1 MDRRI
6 FFRSAAAG
14 AAALTTLQLASC
26 GGGGD
31 DAELSTVPPP
41 DTGTGPDMLLING
54 KIHTMDDLDSKI
66 ASIGIRQG
74 RFVPAGEINRSAAK
88 VIDLKGRTV
97 VPGLIESHTHFI
109 SLANRP
115 GYHVA
120 EWELAADVTGVLQ
133 ALKARRDR
141 GVPQGQFITAMGA
154 GAPNIFA
161 ERRLP
166 TLAEIDSAVSDRP
179 VFLYQGGGG
188 PARTNTLGK
197 QFFES
202 VAGPFPVTVDAE
214 GLLAGASGST
224 PSMANRA
231 LYHLRIRQTFEDKK
245 RSALDAMAYSA
256 AVGVTT
262 NLDQVL
268 QAKTTGTLNPSSL
281 DPQPTDGLSTLDHYR
296 MYDAYLALHAEK
308 KAFVR
313 LQMNFLHN
321 QSFIPELGN
330 SIEDQLPELRQR
342 LKHTLPYF
350 GDDMVMTGGIG
361 EWGALF
367 VAPGSTTNPRGYE
380 VWYEAQ
386 RLIAKA
392 RWHNENAQQNN
403 PNIESVI
410 AAYEALD
417 AEFGIKDLRWGMH
430 HLDQATPAQF
440 ARLKALNVAASL
452 SGFRWTSA
460 PRTDGAPVGPLFK
473 DALASGIRAALHQDG
488 VHIAAHNP
496 WFAMH
501 YATTGLNLQGQQIN
515 PGQQITRTQAMRA
528 FTREAAWFLKREN
541 DLGSIETGKL
551 ADLVVLDRDYF
562 TVPDAEMRQTRP
574 ILTVID
580 GKVVHD
586 RGALG

>member
-1 MDRRI
+1 MDRRHFI
-6 FFRSAAAG
+6 RAAAVG
-14 AAALTTLQLASC
+14 AAAISTGHLAGC

-31 DAELSTVPPP
+31 DPP
-41 DTGTGPDMLLING
+41 GTGPDLLLTNG
-54 KIHTMDDLDSKI
+54 DIHTLDDQNNTIS
-66 ASIGIRQG
+66 SIGIQDG
-74 RFVPAGEINRSAAK
+74 RFVPEGDINRSRAL
-88 VIDLKGRTV
+88 VIDLRGKTV

-120 EWELAADVTGVLQ
+120 EWELAPDIAGVLQ
-133 ALKARRDR
+133 ALKGRRDR
-141 GVPQGQFITAMGA
+141 GVPEGQFITAMGA
-154 GAPNIFA
+154 GAPNIFV

-166 TLAEIDSAVSDRP
+166 TLAEIDSVVPDRP

-202 VAGPFPVTVDAE
+202 IGGPFPVTVAAD
-214 GLLAGASGST
+214 GSLVSASGAN

-268 QAKTTGTLNPSSL
+268 QAKTTGTLDPASL
-281 DPQPTDGLSTLDHYR
+281 DPQPTDGLSTLHHYR
-296 MYDAYLALHAEK
+296 MYDAYLALHEEK

-321 QSFIPELGN
+321 QTFIPELGTGL
-330 SIEDQLPELRQR
+330 DKQLPELRER

-367 VAPGSTTNPRGYE
+367 VAPMSTTNPNGYA

-386 RLIAKA
+386 RLIAQA

-410 AAYEALD
+410 TAYEAID

-430 HLDQATPAQF
+430 HLDQATPVQF
-440 ARLKALNVAASL
+440 ARLKALNVAVSL
-452 SGFRWTSA
+452 SGFRWTAA

-473 DALASGIRAALHQDG
+473 DALASGVRAALHQDG
-488 VHIAAHNP
+488 VHITAHNP
-496 WFAMH
+496 WFALH

-541 DLGSIETGKL
+541 DLGSIEPGKL

-562 TVPDAEMRQTRP
+562 TVTDAEMRQTRP
-574 ILTVID
+574 IMTVIG

-586 RGALG
+586 LKQLG

>member
-6 FFRSAAAG
+6 FIRAAAAG
-14 AAALTTLQLASC
+14 AAALSTLHLAAC
-26 GGGGD
+26 GGGD
-31 DAELSTVPPP
+31 DDDAG
-41 DTGTGPDMLLING
+41 GTGPDLLLVNG
-54 KIHTMDDLDSKI
+54 KIHTMDDQNSTVT
-66 ASIGIRQG
+66 SIGIQDG
-74 RFVPAGEINRSAAK
+74 RFVAAGDIIRSQAL
-88 VIDLKGRTV
+88 VIDLKGKTV

-120 EWELAADVTGVLQ
+120 EWELAPDIAGVLQ

-141 GVPQGQFITAMGA
+141 GVPEGQFITAMGA
-154 GAPNIFA
+154 GAPNIFV

-166 TLAEIDSAVSDRP
+166 TLAEIDSVVFDRP

-202 VAGPFPVTVDAE
+202 IGGTLPVTVGAD
-214 GLLAGASGST
+214 GTLASASGTT

-231 LYHLRIRQTFEDKK
+231 LYHLRIRQTFDDKK

-256 AVGVTT
+256 SVGVTT

-268 QAKTTGTLNPSSL
+268 QAKTTGTLDPASL
-281 DPQPTDGLSTLDHYR
+281 APQPTDGLSNLDHYR
-296 MYDAYLALHAEK
+296 MYDAYLALHAEN

-321 QSFIPELGN
+321 QSYIAELGT
-330 SIEDQLPELRQR
+330 SLDKQLPELRER
-342 LKHTLPYF
+342 LKSTQPYF

-361 EWGALF
+361 EWGALY
-367 VAPGSTTNPRGYE
+367 VAPTSTTNPNGYS

-410 AAYEALD
+410 AAYEAID
-417 AEFGIKDLRWGMH
+417 AELGIKDLRWGMH
-430 HLDQATPAQF
+430 HLDGATPAQF
-440 ARLKALNVAASL
+440 ARLKALNVAVSL

-460 PRTDGAPVGPLFK
+460 ARADGLPVGPLFK
-473 DALASGIRAALHQDG
+473 DALASGVRAALHQDG

-496 WFAMH
+496 WFALH
-501 YATTGLNLQGQQIN
+501 YATTGLNVTGVQIN
-515 PGQQITRTQAMRA
+515 PGQQITRAEALRA
-528 FTREAAWFLKREN
+528 YTRDAAWFLKREN
-541 DLGSIETGKL
+541 DLGSIEVGKL
-551 ADLVVLDRDYF
+551 GDLVVLDRDYF
-562 TVPDAEMRQTRP
+562 TVTDADMRQTKSV
-574 ILTVID
+574 LTVVG

-586 RGALG
+586 AGGLG